1 MKTERKPAR
10 CVCGRKVEVQEGD
23 RVVKDE
29 ACYWVE
35 CFPRGK
41 RCFAGPMRKTRA
53 GAIAAWDRVM
63 SKNTKQLERL
73 REQCRV
79 LRAKIAIL
87 QANVDWMRAR

>member
-10 CVCGRKVEVQEGD
+10 CVCGRKVEVQECD
-23 RVVKDE
+23 RVAKDE

-35 CFPRGK
+35 CYPRGS

-73 REQCRV
+73 REQCGV